1 MLHYLQLLIKW
12 MITMIVTDSGMNN
25 LKDLVIEEIKQQIMS
40 KLSLSVQTNET
51 YTRGLITINLEY
63 DGQVLV
69 SNTIDSVDI
78 GSMMEHR

>member
-1 MLHYLQLLIKW
+1 
-12 MITMIVTDSGMNN
+12 MIVTDSGMNN

-51 YTRGLITINLEY
+51 YTRGLITISLEY